1 MKALSC
7 SIRMLALIVLT
18 LALSTLA
25 QAQIQQLARTWISGT
40 GNDNNPCTRTAPCRF
55 LQKGVATTAAGG
67 ELDIL
72 DPGDY
77 GSVALSRSITID
89 GKGNVASGMAI
100 TVFAQVYDVVV
111 IRNISLNGNY
121 QSPSGITYNSGGRL
135 TLENVNIDHYTNS
148 LVFAAPGGNSPTNLV
163 LLNVTGSNSGNGAGV
178 FIDSGNASLQID
190 VLIDNSNF
198 HNVPTGIDV
207 RSNARVLIRNT
218 TIKGYRN
225 LAPTPIGVNV
235 EPANGATSQV
245 SLENC
250 GITGTNIA
258 VRANG
263 ANGNALAAL
272 SNNHISNN
280 TTGVAV
286 LTSTVY
292 TFLNNEFSFNGSD
305 VSGGNLTP
313 KSPN

>member
-18 LALSTLA
+18 LAFSTLA
-25 QAQIQQLARTWISGT
+25 QAQIQQLARTWLSAT
-40 GNDNNPCTRTAPCRF
+40 GSDSNPCTRTAPCRF
-55 LQKGVATTAAGG
+55 LSKGVATTAAGG

-77 GSVALSRSITID
+77 GSVALTRSITID
-89 GKGNVASGMAI
+89 GNGNVAGGMSLN
-100 TVFAQVYDVVV
+100 VMAQIYDVVV

-121 QSPSGITYNSGGRL
+121 QASSGVFYNSGGRL
-135 TLENVNIDHYTNS
+135 TLQNVNIDHYSNS
-148 LVFAAPGGNSPTNLV
+148 LVSVAGSPIPQNLV

-178 FIDSGNASLQID
+178 FIDSSSASAQVD
-190 VLIDNSNF
+190 VLIDNSDF

-225 LAPTPIGVNV
+225 LAPSPIGVNI

-250 GITGTNIA
+250 GITNIA

-286 LTSTVY
+286 LGSTVY
-292 TFLNNEFSFNGSD
+292 TFLNNEFSFNGGD
-305 VSGGNLTP
+305 VTGGSLTP

>member
-7 SIRMLALIVLT
+7 SIRMLALIVLI
-18 LALSTLA
+18 LAFSTLA
-25 QAQIQQLARTWISGT
+25 QAQIQMLARTWLSAT
-40 GNDNNPCTRTAPCRF
+40 GSDSNPCTRTAPCRF
-55 LQKGVATTAAGG
+55 LSKGFATTAAGG

-77 GSVALSRSITID
+77 GSVTLTRSITID
-89 GKGNVASGMAI
+89 GKGNVAAGMTI
-100 TVFAQVYDVVV
+100 NVMAQVYDVVV

-121 QSPSGITYNSGGRL
+121 QASTGVFYSSGGRL
-135 TLENVNIDHYTNS
+135 TLENVNIDHYSNS
-148 LVFAAPGGNSPTNLV
+148 LISVSGSPVQQNLV
-163 LLNVTGSNSGNGAGV
+163 VLNVTGSNSGNGAGI
-178 FIDSGNASLQID
+178 FIDSSSASTLVD

-225 LAPTPIGVNV
+225 LAPTPIGVNI

-250 GITGTNIA
+250 GIMGTNIA

-286 LTSTVY
+286 LNSTVY
-292 TFLNNEFSFNGSD
+292 TFLNNELSFNGAD
-305 VSGGNLTP
+305 VTGGSLTP
-313 KSPN
+313 KNPN